1 MDAQHTPEKSLTPTY
16 KDEQGHFHGDTTTI
30 FGRTINMN
38 VYTVVFFALGILT
51 LIEVALFELP
61 RGFLTIPV
69 MIGLALIKAGLVVY
83 FYMHLNKD
91 SRMFAVALL
100 VPTVMVVLA
109 TFFLMI
115 VPTGY

>member
-1 MDAQHTPEKSLTPTY
+1 MDAQHTPDKAITPTY
-16 KDEQGHFHGDTTTI
+16 KDEHGHFHGETTTV
-30 FGRTINMN
+30 FGRTFNINI
-38 VYTVVFFALGILT
+38 YTSVFIALGVLT
-51 LIEVALFELP
+51 ITEVLLFELP
-61 RGFLTIPV
+61 RGFLTIPL
-69 MIGLALIKAGLVVY
+69 MIGLAVIKAGLVVY

-109 TFFLMI
+109 TIFLMI